1 MNFNNQWRI
10 PNQIQETQQISSK
23 VNRVYMQAG
32 RNERLPLNKLK
43 QLDFQLISQQQ
54 KWKPED

>member
-1 MNFNNQWRI
+1 MNFNNHWRI

>member
-1 MNFNNQWRI
+1 MEDTKSDSRNPTNFKQ
-10 PNQIQETQQISSK
+10 SK
-23 VNRVYMQAG
+23 YRVYMQAG
-32 RNERLPLNKLK
+32 RNERLPLNKLE